1 MPAEEGPAS
10 LLNLNIF
17 LFSKGSSHGVPGVKF
32 NRDSQLG
39 SADHVSVE
47 ELMAMVIGTEVSNLN
62 GKLSS
67 SEEGVVVGG

>member
-1 MPAEEGPAS
+1 MAADDGPAS

-32 NRDSQLG
+32 NKDSQLG
-39 SADHVSVE
+39 SADHLSVE
-47 ELMAMVIGTEVSNLN
+47 EVMAIGMEVSNLN
-62 GKLSS
+62 GNWSS